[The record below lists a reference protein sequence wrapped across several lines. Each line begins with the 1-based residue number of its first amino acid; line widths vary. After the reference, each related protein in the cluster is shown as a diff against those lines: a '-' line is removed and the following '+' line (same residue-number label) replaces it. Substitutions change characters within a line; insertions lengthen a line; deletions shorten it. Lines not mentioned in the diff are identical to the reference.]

1 MPHIYTCINQ
11 VPGET
16 DTKTAVLKVCR
27 VSENSKKFLYK
38 PWQEVYSLLVC
49 VEGGICETL
58 PIILP
63 KELAVTEAD
72 MVDLVPR
79 APSVRPLP
87 LFWRQLAFPVV
98 KNRRSGENS
107 LWPYVPMGRNMTDA
121 VRG

>member
-49 VEGGICETL
+49 VEGGEGETL
-58 PIILP
+58 PLVLP
-63 KELAVTEAD
+63 KELALLQTNV
-72 MVDLVPR
+72 MHLIGR
-79 APSVRPLP
+79 AAAVGALP
-87 LFWRQLAFPVV
+87 LV
-98 KNRRSGENS
+98 S
-107 LWPYVPMGRNMTDA
+107 
-121 VRG
+121 